1 MIPSCVMDCV
11 KLVKSFFSDGINI
24 ISFMSHELRTLI
36 NSYNSDTQI
45 PSYELAVLINS
56 CRSYTQMDIMDKV
69 L

>member
-1 MIPSCVMDCV
+1 MIPSCVTDCV
-11 KLVKSFFSDGINI
+11 KLVTSFFSDGINI
-24 ISFMSHELRTLI
+24 ISFMSQELRTLI

-56 CRSYTQMDIMDKV
+56 CRSYTQVDIMDKV

>member
-1 MIPSCVMDCV
+1 MDCI
-11 KLVKSFFSDGINI
+11 KLVKSFFYDGINI

-56 CRSYTQMDIMDKV
+56 CRSCTQMDIVDKV